1 MTKGQGTTG
10 TSTTMTSGGAD
21 RLHGLDA
28 VRGYALLLGVIY
40 HATMAYLPGPQ
51 IWPVKDSRESLT
63 LSGLFFVSHTFRMT
77 TFFLIAGFFAHLM
90 IEKRGVL
97 GFIKDRAKRIA
108 LPLVGFWPVSIGGI
122 LIGAAYAVY
131 VATGHVPTHGPP
143 PGPNP
148 PFLAFPLTHL
158 WFLYLLLW
166 LYAGILVAR
175 WCVARFDPRGVLPK
189 MADEL
194 VRFIIGSRIGT
205 VVLAL
210 PVFAAFALSPNW
222 LPWFGVTTP
231 DNSLIPNAIALTQFG
246 AAFGFGFLLH
256 RQAGLLQ
263 TLAERWGM
271 HLGLAVL
278 FTVAQ
283 LAWMGVHPMLHPA
296 TSDLQR
302 LGLGAYYAMSAW
314 TGTFAV
320 IGLALRFLGNHSPAR
335 RYIADSSY
343 WVYLVHLP
351 IVMILQAAVS
361 RLGWPWE
368 AKFAVVLGVGFTL
381 MFASYQFLVRRTW
394 IGAILNGR
402 RAPMPERHPPMTQP
416 EAAR

>member
-1 MTKGQGTTG
+1 MNRAQ
-10 TSTTMTSGGAD
+10 TSNGSPAGAE

-51 IWPVKDSRESLT
+51 IWPVKDNHESLA

-90 IEKRGVL
+90 VEKRGVA

-108 LPLVGFWPVSIGGI
+108 LPLVAFWPISIGGI
-122 LIGAAYAVY
+122 VAAAAYAIY
-131 VATGHVPTHGPP
+131 VATGQIPTHGPP
-143 PGPNP
+143 PAPNP

-166 LYAGILVAR
+166 LYAGTLVTR
-175 WCVARFDPRGVLPK
+175 WLVVALDRKGLLPRL
-189 MADEL
+189 ADQL
-194 VRFIIGSRIGT
+194 VRGIVELRIGA

-210 PVFAAFALSPNW
+210 PVFAAFALTPSW

-231 DNSLIPNAIALTQFG
+231 DSSLIPNPIALTQFG
-246 AAFGFGFLLH
+246 AAFGFGWLLR
-256 RQAGLLQ
+256 RQADLLQ
-263 TLAERWGM
+263 VIAQRWAM

-278 FTVAQ
+278 FIGGQ

-296 TSDLQR
+296 ATDLER
-302 LGLGAYYAMSAW
+302 LGLAAYYAVGAW
-314 TGTFAV
+314 TATLAA
-320 IGLALRFLGNHSPAR
+320 IGLALRFLSDESPAR

-351 IVMILQAAVS
+351 IVMALQAAVS
-361 RLGWPWE
+361 RLDWPWE
-368 AKFAVVLGVGFTL
+368 AKFAVVLGVGFAL
-381 MFASYQFLVRRTW
+381 MFASYQLLVRRTW

-402 RAPMPERHPPMTQP
+402 RVPKPARPAPALQP

>member
-1 MTKGQGTTG
+1 MTTG
-10 TSTTMTSGGAD
+10 QISTGNGPGGE

-51 IWPVKDSRESLT
+51 IWPVKDNQESLT

-90 IEKRGVL
+90 VEKRGVA

-108 LPLVGFWPVSIGGI
+108 LPLVAFWPISIGGI
-122 LIGAAYAVY
+122 LVGAAYAVY

-143 PGPNP
+143 PAPNP
-148 PFLAFPLTHL
+148 PPLAFPLTHL

-166 LYAGILVAR
+166 LYAGTLATR
-175 WCVARFDPRGVLPK
+175 WFVLKFDREGVLPRL
-189 MADEL
+189 ADGL
-194 VRFIIGSRIGT
+194 VRWTVENPIGT
-205 VVLAL
+205 VLLAI
-210 PVFAAFALSPNW
+210 PAFAAFALTPQW

-231 DNSLIPNAIALTQFG
+231 DQSLIPNAIALTQFG
-246 AAFGFGFLLH
+246 MAFGFGWLLN

-263 TLAERWGM
+263 GLAQRWPM

-278 FTVAQ
+278 FTAAQ
-283 LAWMGVHPMLHPA
+283 LLWMGVHPMLHPA

-302 LGLGAYYAMSAW
+302 IGLGAYYAMSAW
-314 TGTFAV
+314 TGTFAI
-320 IGLALRFLGNHSPAR
+320 IGLAIRFLSDHSPAR

-368 AKFAVVLGVGFTL
+368 AKFAVVLGVGFAL
-381 MFASYQFLVRRTW
+381 MFASYQLLVRRTF

-402 RAPMPERHPPMTQP
+402 RAPKPVRPVPTLKP